1 MVLPPRRAGRRVR
14 PYHRV
19 WHMLKNWLRK
29 WLGVSD
35 APAPPPRKGGMFDMS
50 TPMPTA
56 ISAEKNWNDS
66 LTTWQQM
73 VVQKPAP
80 KEYAR
85 VTAGADGAVTVA
97 MDDFTD
103 APACIDKSYGLSG
116 PLGLPLLVMDW
127 FARQSFIGY
136 QFCAMLAQHW
146 FISKACSMPGKD
158 AIRNGWELSRGD
170 GEKLDKTIVAEINR
184 RDRQFKTKHN
194 LREAIYWKRVY
205 GIRVIIFIV
214 NSLDPDYYVKPF
226 NPDGITPGSYKG
238 MSQVDPYW
246 IVPELDA
253 DAAADPASQHFYEP
267 TYWRINGQ
275 RYHRSH
281 LVILKGPEVADILKP
296 TYLYGGLSI
305 PQLLYERVYSATRV
319 ADEAPQLA
327 MTKRMTSIEG
337 VDMVAAMA
345 NQADFMARVKGFTD
359 LRDNYGIYMLGSQET
374 IKQTDTTLTDFDA
387 LIMTQF
393 QLCCAIINVPST
405 KMLGT
410 QPKGFNA
417 TGESEAANYREELES
432 IQDDD
437 LSPILDRHYLCV
449 SRSYIAPK
457 FGTAPFAI
465 EHKWNEV
472 DPETAKE
479 KSDREKQDAD
489 RDKALT
495 DSGAID
501 GIDIRNRMRND
512 KQSSYYDIEE
522 AMPEGAPEPRS
533 LVQPGAQTTAPNTQ
547 PGQTP
552 QPPATPPA
560 PVAAVP
566 KAANA

>member
-1 MVLPPRRAGRRVR
+1 
-14 PYHRV
+14 
-19 WHMLKNWLRK
+19 MLKKFLRK
-29 WLGVSD
+29 WLGVQD
-35 APAPPPRKGGMFDMS
+35 APPPAPPKRPGFFDLSVDVNVPSVNDKGWNEHLADWQKVVTQVGAPTKVASATVGM
-50 TPMPTA
+50 
-56 ISAEKNWNDS
+56 
-66 LTTWQQM
+66 
-73 VVQKPAP
+73 
-80 KEYAR
+80 
-85 VTAGADGAVTVA
+85 DGAVTVA
-97 MDDFTD
+97 MDDLED
-103 APACIDKSYGLSG
+103 APAVMQKSYGLGGWS
-116 PLGLPLLVMDW
+116 GLPIAIMEWYV
-127 FARQSFIGY
+127 RQSFIGY
-136 QFCAMLAQHW
+136 QFCALLAQHW
-146 FISKACSMPGKD
+146 FISKACAMPGKD
-158 AIRNGWELSRGD
+158 AVRNGWELARGD
-170 GEKLDKTIVAEINR
+170 GEPLDKATVAEINR
-184 RDRQFKTKHN
+184 RDRQFKIKQN
-194 LREAIYWKRVY
+194 LREASYWKRVY
-205 GIRVIIFIV
+205 GIRIVLFVV
-214 NSLDPDYYVKPF
+214 NSNDPDYYVKPF

-238 MSQVDPYW
+238 LSQVDPYW
-246 IVPELDA
+246 IVPELNA
-253 DAAADPASQHFYEP
+253 EAAADPASIHFYEP

-305 PQLLYERVYSATRV
+305 PQLLYERVYAATRV
-319 ADEAPQLA
+319 ADEAPALA
-327 MTKRMTSIEG
+327 MTKRMTSVEG
-337 VDMVAAMA
+337 VDMIAAL
-345 NQADFMARVKGFTD
+345 ADQKGFMARVKQFTE
-359 LRDNYGIYMLGSQET
+359 LRDNFGIYFMGNTES

-417 TGESEAANYREELES
+417 TGESEAANYREEQES

-437 LSPILDRHYLCV
+437 FSPILDRHYLCV

-457 FGTAPFAI
+457 FGQQPFAI

-512 KQSSYYDIEE
+512 KNSSYYDIEE
-522 AMPEGAPEPRS
+522 ALPEGAPEPRT
-533 LVQPGAQTTAPNTQ
+533 VVMPGAQTTAPNTQ

-552 QPPATPPA
+552 APTPAAPA
-560 PVAAVP
+560 QVP
-566 KAANA
+566 KAANQ